1 MFTAT
6 LYYNTGYNSINTPDS
21 LETLNAEFMTTA
33 KDFPALDILQIMP
46 LSSISLK
53 ITSEDDV
60 IDADYLIL
68 TGKGENQTFSKRA
81 VYSVEG
87 YTLTSPDV
95 AVLAI
100 TLNPFLTLGG
110 TRSVHFLDGVTIR
123 HHVSKAEDLFG
134 AFSETDPLL
143 VPSKPLEIIEGG
155 VAYNSS
161 GEQLTLCESTID
173 LSTLADVTTGSAY
186 QAGGESCIV
195 PELSA
200 AIGEHGM
207 NILMI
212 NPNGDATSENL
223 KTYAPGA
230 AYYDISNEKVQ
241 NGIKR
246 ARSLG
251 VEEIGRAHV

>member
-60 IDADYLIL
+60 IDADYMLL
-68 TGKGENQTFSKRA
+68 TGKGENQSVSKRA

-110 TRSVHFLDGVTIR
+110 VRSVHFMGGVTVR

-134 AFSETDPLL
+134 AFSD
-143 VPSKPLEIIEGG
+143 
-155 VAYNSS
+155 
-161 GEQLTLCESTID
+161 
-173 LSTLADVTTGSAY
+173 
-186 QAGGESCIV
+186 
-195 PELSA
+195 
-200 AIGEHGM
+200 
-207 NILMI
+207 
-212 NPNGDATSENL
+212 
-223 KTYAPGA
+223 
-230 AYYDISNEKVQ
+230 
-241 NGIKR
+241 R
-246 ARSLG
+246 
-251 VEEIGRAHV
+251 RAHV